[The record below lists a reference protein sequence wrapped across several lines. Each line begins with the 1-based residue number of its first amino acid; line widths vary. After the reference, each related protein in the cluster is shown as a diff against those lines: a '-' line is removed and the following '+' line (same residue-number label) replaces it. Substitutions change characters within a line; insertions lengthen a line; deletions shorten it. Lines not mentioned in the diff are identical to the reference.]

1 MPPEP
6 DYHTAVAMLAWQ
18 QELGAT
24 DLGLDAPVNRFE
36 VSEAVSA
43 AQVPVASAPAPT
55 EALPPPQRLGARPGP
70 VAAAIAGPDAV
81 AQATAAAARADSLAA
96 LRAAIES
103 FDLCEIKRGAR
114 STVFADGNPAARV
127 MVIGEAPGRDEDAEG
142 LPFVGRAG
150 QLLDQMFAA
159 IGLGRTSPD
168 PARALYITNV
178 MPWRPPQNRDPL
190 PEEIAMMQPFLAR
203 HVELAA
209 PDLLV
214 VMGNIACQAVLGQR
228 GVTRLRGTWATAY
241 GHPVLAMVHPAYLLR
256 NPAAKRE
263 AWADLLALQ
272 ARLRG
277 GALPEMAPKV
287 RVAERD
293 APRGIF

>member
-6 DYHTAVAMLAWQ
+6 DYHTAVAMLLWQ

-24 DLGLDAPVNRFE
+24 DPGLDAPVNRFE
-36 VSEAVSA
+36 A
-43 AQVPVASAPAPT
+43 AEVVPVAPVAQMAPGPAPA
-55 EALPPPQRLGARPGP
+55 EAVPAPQRESARPTP
-70 VAAAIAGPDAV
+70 FAAAIAGPDAV
-81 AQATAAAARADSLAA
+81 AEAVAAAARATSLPQ
-96 LRAAIES
+96 LREAIAGFE
-103 FDLCEIKRGAR
+103 LCEIKRGAR

-150 QLLDQMFAA
+150 QLMDRMFGA

-168 PARALYITNV
+168 PARGLYITNV
-178 MPWRPPQNRDPL
+178 MPWRPPQNRDPT

-209 PDLLV
+209 SDLLV
-214 VMGNIACQAVLGQR
+214 VMGNIACQAVLGQS
-228 GVTRLRGTWATAY
+228 GVTRLRGTWAEAY

-272 ARLRG
+272 ARLRLIG
-277 GALPEMAPKV
+277 S
-287 RVAERD
+287 
-293 APRGIF
+293 

>member
-24 DLGLDAPVNRFE
+24 DLGSDAPVNRFE
-36 VSEAVSA
+36 LPEAVPVVQTRVA
-43 AQVPVASAPAPT
+43 HVAQVAPAPVPA
-55 EALPPPQRLGARPGP
+55 EAVPPPQRASARPAP

-81 AQATAAAARADSLAA
+81 AQAAAVAARATSLAQ

-103 FDLCEIKRGAR
+103 FDLCVIKRGAR

-150 QLLDQMFAA
+150 QLLDRMFAA
-159 IGLGRTSPD
+159 IGLGRISPD

-209 PDLLV
+209 PELLV

-228 GVTRLRGTWATAY
+228 GVTRLRGTWAEAY
-241 GHPVLAMVHPAYLLR
+241 GRPVLAMVHPAYLLR

-263 AWADLLALQ
+263 TWADLLALQ
-272 ARLRG
+272 ARLRI
-277 GALPEMAPKV
+277 
-287 RVAERD
+287 
-293 APRGIF
+293 RGS